1 MSSLLDKLKALVS
14 ANVRGPRRYNKEPEA
29 PAGTAE
35 EPTSVPEVTE
45 APAQRRQVPEV
56 TEAPQAA
63 QDSARTTVPTSTAA
77 SRVKESEKDADQAGA
92 LEEERI
98 VDLLKGQES

>member
-14 ANVRGPRRYNKEPEA
+14 ANVRGTRRYNKEPEA
-29 PAGTAE
+29 PAETGEDPA
-35 EPTSVPEVTE
+35 SVPEVTE
-45 APAQRRQVPEV
+45 APAQRRKVPQV
-56 TEAPQAA
+56 TEAPQVAK
-63 QDSARTTVPTSTAA
+63 DSTRTAVPTRTAA
-77 SRVKESEKDADQAGA
+77 SRVKEPEQDENQADA

>member
-1 MSSLLDKLKALVS
+1 MSSLLDKLRALVS
-14 ANVRGPRRYNKEPEA
+14 ANVRGPRRYNKEREA
-29 PAGTAE
+29 LAETAQEPA
-35 EPTSVPEVTE
+35 PVPEVTE

-56 TEAPQAA
+56 TEAPQVA
-63 QDSARTTVPTSTAA
+63 QDSARTAVPTSTAA
-77 SRVKESEKDADQAGA
+77 SRVEEPKQDEDQADA